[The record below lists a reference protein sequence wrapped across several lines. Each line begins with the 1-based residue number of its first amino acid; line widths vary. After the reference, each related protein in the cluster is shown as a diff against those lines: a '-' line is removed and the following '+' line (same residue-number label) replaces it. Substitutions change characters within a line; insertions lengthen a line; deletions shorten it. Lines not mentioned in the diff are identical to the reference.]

1 MVLQIIVPNSN
12 ITAKLVMV
20 GGYFMKIIEILP
32 ELDMGGVERHVI
44 DLSNE
49 LVKRG
54 HCVMVISFG
63 GKMQCQLSDKID
75 QRILPVNK
83 KNLFTGWQC
92 TMKIASWIKNDG
104 WQIVHAHSRVPAFIA
119 WWAARIAE
127 TPWLYTAHACYSL
140 NLGLLPLRHADA
152 VICVSKTVQEHL
164 SGYLPSKNLVVQNAL
179 PAASVLWTPGIEGNG
194 TTKFLFVGRLTKI
207 KGLQTVIEAF
217 GLITEHNWT
226 LDVLGDGP
234 MLEELKKLVRN
245 TGIQDQ
251 VVFHGYSDKADEYMA
266 KSDCLLFPSYS
277 EGMPLTLARAVQ
289 IGIPVI
295 ASDIPPVIE
304 MAGTANGLLPPG
316 DIAAWSGSIASF
328 INTRKTVLNI
338 PVSNIPTLDR
348 MVDADESVYRELLG
362 VR

>member
-1 MVLQIIVPNSN
+1 
-12 ITAKLVMV
+12 
-20 GGYFMKIIEILP
+20 MKIIQILP
-32 ELDMGGVERHVI
+32 ELGIGGVERHVI

-49 LVKRG
+49 LAERG
-54 HCVMVISFG
+54 HDVLVASAG
-63 GKMQCQLSDKID
+63 GNMLPQLSLKVGHRKMDVH
-75 QRILPVNK
+75 R
-83 KNLFTGWQC
+83 KNLITGLSC
-92 TMKIASWIKNDG
+92 AVRIAGWIKSEG

-119 WWAARIAE
+119 WWAASMAE

-164 SGYLPSKNLVVQNAL
+164 SAYLPSKNLVVQNAL
-179 PAASVLWTPGIEGNG
+179 PAASVLWTPGIEDRGAA
-194 TTKFLFVGRLTKI
+194 KFLFVGRLTKI

-234 MLEELKKLVRN
+234 MLEELKKLVQN

-295 ASDIPPVIE
+295 ASDIPSVIE
-304 MAGTANGLLPPG
+304 MAGAAKGLLPPG